1 MPPPTLSILIP
12 PTSCYCI
19 YVCCQ
24 PIITQFLNR
33 PNKQADFK
41 KRGQIHHVCK
51 LATMASSSIQ
61 NICSTH
67 TPTRPARLT
76 KIRKKYCNL
85 VKLETLFAL
94 KARINVFF

>member
-33 PNKQADFK
+33 PTYPRQAAGPTSKQIFFSK
-41 KRGQIHHVCK
+41 KGQIHPVFK
-51 LATMASSSIQ
+51 LATAMASSS
-61 NICSTH
+61 
-67 TPTRPARLT
+67 
-76 KIRKKYCNL
+76 Y
-85 VKLETLFAL
+85 LEYM
-94 KARINVFF
+94 